1 MKTYEEYQKEQYQKQ
16 LQAEAEGAR
25 EAAILNSITDVY
37 EDTRTDEEKY
47 IARVE
52 AEQARAQAE
61 AETQAA
67 LNDSIA
73 HWDSGYN
80 KVLAEVEAEAYN
92 EAMAKIEADNLSEE
106 EARAAAM
113 EQEQKRQAK
122 EIEKAAVLPIE
133 DIALAVGAF
142 KQKAVANFKKAALTD
157 GFSPRYIDMTLEDI
171 ERAIR
176 LERALKF
183 AQGKEVSIND

>member
-73 HWDSGYN
+73 HWDTNFN

-92 EAMAKIEADNLSEE
+92 EAMTKVEADNLSEE

-122 EIEKAAVLPIE
+122 EQKKNLAIPIE
-133 DIALAVGAF
+133 DVALAVGAY
-142 KQKAVANFKKAALTD
+142 KQKIIASFKKHIIEYGTD
-157 GFSPRYIDMTLEDI
+157 SRYISSVIEDI